1 MGYKEALSDWHKEPI
16 LGYGITGYKFM
27 DAQYPRILV
36 ETGIVGMLA
45 FFWLIYALFQVGI
58 NTWRS
63 APNDLMRG
71 LSVGL
76 TAGLLGLLLHAV
88 GANTFILVRIMEPFW
103 FLVGIVI
110 VLASAQEDS
119 LSEPSV

>member
-1 MGYKEALSDWHKEPI
+1 
-16 LGYGITGYKFM
+16 M

-58 NTWRS
+58 NTWRD
-63 APNDLMRG
+63 ARDDLMRG

-76 TAGLLGLLLHAV
+76 TAGLVGLLLHAV
-88 GANTFILVRIMEPFW
+88 GANTFIIVRIMEPFW
-103 FLVGIVI
+103 FFAGIIAVLPSLERQNEEQPQKDRPLVRR
-110 VLASAQEDS
+110 LAS
-119 LSEPSV
+119 VN